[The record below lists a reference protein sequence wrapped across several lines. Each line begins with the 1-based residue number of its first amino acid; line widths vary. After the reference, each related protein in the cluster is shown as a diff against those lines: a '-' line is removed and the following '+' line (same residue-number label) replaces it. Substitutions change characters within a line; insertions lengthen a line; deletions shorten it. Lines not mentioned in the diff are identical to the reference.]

1 MQEAQI
7 EAILQE
13 AEIDLLVLARYM
25 QIFSEDFCSRHA
37 QHTINIH
44 HSFLPAFEGAP
55 KPVVSSC
62 KDECVS
68 PLCCSRSAHVT
79 ALAYFSLLK
88 AYVKGGNK
96 FKRVIEPKMGTPSHL
111 YALRQCLIASA
122 RAGAKP
128 YHRAYERGVK
138 VIGATAHYAT
148 GELDAGPII
157 EQDVARISHR
167 DSVQDMIRKGR
178 DLERLVLAR
187 ALRAVLSDCVMVYD
201 NRTVVFDP

>member
-68 PLCCSRSAHVT
+68 PLCCSCNRSAHVT
-79 ALAYFSLLK
+79 ALAYLSLLH
-88 AYVKGGNK
+88 VEGGNN
-96 FKRVIEPKMGTPSHL
+96 L
-111 YALRQCLIASA
+111 
-122 RAGAKP
+122 
-128 YHRAYERGVK
+128 
-138 VIGATAHYAT
+138 
-148 GELDAGPII
+148 
-157 EQDVARISHR
+157 
-167 DSVQDMIRKGR
+167 KG
-178 DLERLVLAR
+178 
-187 ALRAVLSDCVMVYD
+187 
-201 NRTVVFDP
+201 